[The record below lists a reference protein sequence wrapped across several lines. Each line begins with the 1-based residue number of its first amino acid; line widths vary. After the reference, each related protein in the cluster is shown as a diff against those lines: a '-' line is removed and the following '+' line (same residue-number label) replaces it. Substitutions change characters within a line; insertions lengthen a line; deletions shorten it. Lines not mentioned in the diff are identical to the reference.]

1 MIIFFHFIGINR
13 TGNLL
18 VPNDDYCDFEDWMM
32 PILDYMLEKQKK
44 EVDVIINFLSLG
56 IYLDSF

>member
-1 MIIFFHFIGINR
+1 MISLGINR

>member
-1 MIIFFHFIGINR
+1 MIIFFYFIGINR

-44 EVDVIINFLSLG
+44 EVDVIINCLSLG

>member
-1 MIIFFHFIGINR
+1 MISLGINR

-44 EVDVIINFLSLG
+44 EVDVIINCLSLG

>member
-1 MIIFFHFIGINR
+1 MISLGINR

-44 EVDVIINFLSLG
+44 EVDVIINCLSLG
-56 IYLDSF
+56 LYLDSF

>member
-44 EVDVIINFLSLG
+44 EVDFEIN
-56 IYLDSF
+56 

>member
-1 MIIFFHFIGINR
+1 MICLGINR

-44 EVDVIINFLSLG
+44 EVDVIINCLSLG
-56 IYLDSF
+56 LYLDSF

>member
-1 MIIFFHFIGINR
+1 MISLGINR

-44 EVDVIINFLSLG
+44 EVDVMINCLSLG